1 MEEQDVYCVQFV
13 NLKIFTCVQVE
24 KKLPIY
30 FPLFPSMINSI
41 IFSNSLNSLWCLVSF
56 HRIWDVKLATSR
68 LSFCEYFE
76 NPLRSRKLFKLA
88 HLGIYGPLAK
98 HGITWNEA
106 NDKAK
111 KNLRA

>member
-13 NLKIFTCVQVE
+13 NLKIFTFDQVE

-30 FPLFPSMINSI
+30 FPLFPSMIASSI
-41 IFSNSLNSLWCLVSF
+41 RKV

-68 LSFCEYFE
+68 VSFCKYFE

-88 HLGIYGPLAK
+88 HLGICGPLAK
-98 HGITWNEA
+98 HGITWNET